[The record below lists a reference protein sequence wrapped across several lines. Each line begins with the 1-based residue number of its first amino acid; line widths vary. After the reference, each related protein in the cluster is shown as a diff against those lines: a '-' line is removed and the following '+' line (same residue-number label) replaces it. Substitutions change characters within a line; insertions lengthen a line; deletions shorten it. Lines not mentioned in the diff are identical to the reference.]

1 MRFLFVFFIWKCF
14 FGAWL
19 QVRKF
24 PLTSW
29 KRSTWQRTKNLC
41 QVKFQ
46 VTGRQKNL
54 IHSNLS
60 AHFFNS
66 YWNHNHYKTLF
77 FIRILCYWEEQK
89 VLRGIVLVAD
99 VKNWQE
105 IFSPRKWGPCPEKE
119 ELWLGP
125 YFATEGECRGTKG
138 GRIQSTGKDPPSK
151 MSGLPWDTDCI
162 SWWQWLMKKSRG
174 VKI

>member
-60 AHFFNS
+60 ANFFNS

-125 YFATEGECRGTKG
+125 YFATEGLHGAG
-138 GRIQSTGKDPPSK
+138 GKRQLSQWVPRNKRWQNSKYRQRST
-151 MSGLPWDTDCI
+151 
-162 SWWQWLMKKSRG
+162 Q
-174 VKI
+174 